1 MCVLWNGWLFQPFL
15 SWSSPFFVSHNS
27 LFPSFHLDVG
37 APQGDSLLWPLAST
51 SISTSVPL
59 PRMRVLPTDIW
70 PCSQQFWSSQVA
82 RSWEVLSRSH
92 GWRQIS
98 SIHGTA
104 PCDKKFMHTQSLSCD
119 SLRPHGLWLTRLLC
133 PWNFPSKNT
142 GVDCHF
148 LFQGIFLTQG
158 PNPCLLHLLNWQ
170 ADFFTLGSPTT
181 KNYLVLNISSTEIQ
195 KPCCGFKK
203 RALGRG
209 WILPALPLA
218 GGCLWKVLSLV
229 NSMYVMEGQRLH
241 GRWI

>member
-1 MCVLWNGWLFQPFL
+1 MFTGGSGHHRWHAPGKCSVGARGGGKYPQYMGQPHATKIHACSVSQLWLFTTPWIVTHQ
-15 SWSSPFFVSHNS
+15 
-27 LFPSFHLDVG
+27 
-37 APQGDSLLWPLAST
+37 AS
-51 SISTSVPL
+51 
-59 PRMRVLPTDIW
+59 
-70 PCSQQFWSSQVA
+70 
-82 RSWEVLSRSH
+82 
-92 GWRQIS
+92 
-98 SIHGTA
+98 
-104 PCDKKFMHTQSLSCD
+104 
-119 SLRPHGLWLTRLLC
+119 

-218 GGCLWKVLSLV
+218 GSCLWKVLSLA
-229 NSMYVMEGQRLH
+229 NSMCVMEGQRLH